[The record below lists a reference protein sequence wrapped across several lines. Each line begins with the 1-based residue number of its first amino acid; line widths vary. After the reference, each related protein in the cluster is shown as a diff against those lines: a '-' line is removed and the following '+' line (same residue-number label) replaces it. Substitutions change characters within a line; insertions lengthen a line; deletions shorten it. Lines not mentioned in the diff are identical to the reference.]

1 MGGVSAA
8 SASRNSVWSGV
19 PTLLC
24 SPGLHSLLC
33 LLQAACQ
40 SRLPDGGWG
49 GVGVVLSL
57 PPALRSGVGRSQS
70 LLLTEPLYSHTAL
83 GSNSTSCSSL
93 LIDLEQ
99 FS

>member
-8 SASRNSVWSGV
+8 SASRNSIGSGV
-19 PTLLC
+19 PTSLC

-40 SRLPDGGWG
+40 SRLPDGVV
-49 GVGVVLSL
+49 GVGGSK
-57 PPALRSGVGRSQS
+57 PPACPAEGGGKEPVT
-70 LLLTEPLYSHTAL
+70 LLTEPLYSHTAL
-83 GSNSTSCSSL
+83 GSNSSSCSSL
-93 LIDLEQ
+93 LSDLEP